1 MCALDWSDK
10 DTYRHNP
17 YYDVDADRG
26 PILVSKTVQNIES
39 KSDKIKALDVLK
51 FIESVDVEVEGD
63 CSCAINDDLNR
74 ILISNIDSTCRSV
87 NNSANIRQKNEK
99 TPTSSSIATTTATTT
114 NIVENIIDD
123 NIRELD
129 GTSEWDVIIGADV
142 VWLEE
147 LVPHLVNVL
156 VHLIGPNT
164 VLLLSHQKRSER
176 TDLLLFSGLSKYFVM
191 EMVITISAFFFI
203 FQFFKC
209 FLFQQF
215 RNFLF
220 SMILFTL
227 SSFSYLF
234 FCILFFYLFVPF
246 KIPIH
251 RRTNRHKFSYF
262 ESLKHEISKY
272 HYPPTPCNVL
282 ILS

>member
-1 MCALDWSDK
+1 MRALDWSDK

-26 PILVSKTVQNIES
+26 PILELKTIPTIES
-39 KSDKIKALDVLK
+39 KSDKIESLDQSK
-51 FIESVDVEVEGD
+51 FIESVDVVVEGD

-87 NNSANIRQKNEK
+87 NNSANIQQQNKK
-99 TPTSSSIATTTATTT
+99 SPTSSSIATATATTT
-114 NIVENIIDD
+114 NVVENKSEN

-147 LVPHLVNVL
+147 LVPHLINVL

-176 TDLLLFSGLSKYFVM
+176 TDLLLFSGLDKYFVM
-191 EMVITISAFFFI
+191 EKVIMISTFFFI
-203 FQFFKC
+203 FSFF
-209 FLFQQF
+209 
-215 RNFLF
+215 
-220 SMILFTL
+220 
-227 SSFSYLF
+227 
-234 FCILFFYLFVPF
+234 
-246 KIPIH
+246 
-251 RRTNRHKFSYF
+251 
-262 ESLKHEISKY
+262 
-272 HYPPTPCNVL
+272 
-282 ILS
+282 